1 MNGSKA
7 PMAGRGRLQWN
18 GSNWFGASLGGS
30 AWMLVMASF
39 LALHGQPNLAAVP
52 AGAFAVVLLV
62 ALALWSR
69 RDRTEPFG
77 ALMALLGALA
87 VAGPLVW
94 LVVQNFGSPATLAAM
109 NWPETRWPLSVV
121 AFALV
126 PVLMLWF
133 WYQDRAG
140 TAAAADRQGDSAAG
154 R

>member
-1 MNGSKA
+1 MSSSKA
-7 PMAGRGRLQWN
+7 PIAGRGRLQWN
-18 GSNWFGASLGGS
+18 GGGWFGASLGGS
-30 AWMLVMASF
+30 AWMPVMASF
-39 LALHGQPNLAAVP
+39 LALHGQRNLAAVP

-77 ALMALLGALA
+77 AWMTLLGVMA

-94 LVVQNFGSPATLAAM
+94 LVVQNFGSPAALAAM
-109 NWPETRWPLSVV
+109 NWPETRWPLSVA

-126 PVLMLWF
+126 PALMLWF

-140 TAAAADRQGDSAAG
+140 IAAAADPRGDSATG